1 MICFVFKPARMKDGK
16 RHQSPYYSGKLRLD
30 SWPRLRVIALHTTDK
45 RIAEAKLLEMAK
57 EHEKEAMGML
67 PPRSVRE
74 TLRKPLNGLLDDFLA
89 DLKTKGRTPGT
100 LRKYGGTLRILFG
113 RLGWSELRSVN
124 AAAFTRWRI
133 KSNLSPKSMNDMLA
147 NCCTFM
153 HWLEQQRLLQENPLR
168 FVQRVDTRGGQQCR
182 RAMSE
187 DEVRRLL
194 AAAPSQR
201 AIVYLTATD
210 TGLRRKELNAIRWG
224 DFILEAK
231 QPLVCVPAS
240 IAKNRKET
248 HLPLKHEL
256 AAALLAHRPKDWA
269 PFQCA
274 FKGHVPRIETFR
286 RDLAAAHIPL
296 IDQSGRRL
304 DFHSLRVTFGTL
316 LLANGV
322 HPRVVQEL
330 MRHSDIKLTTKLYT
344 DVSQLP
350 VAAAL
355 ASLPSFTLRNVCP
368 SSLRLSETVPVVTLR
383 NEHTQKHTQKDTQT
397 GVLGVPA
404 LSSPVTG
411 KHSGESLQSA

>member
-1 MICFVFKPARMKDGK
+1 MFA
-16 RHQSPYYSGKLRLD
+16 LR
-30 SWPRLRVIALHTTDK
+30 TTDR
-45 RIAEAKLLEMAK
+45 RIGEMK
-57 EHEKEAMGML
+57 EHELRAELEKEAMGLL

-89 DLKTKGRTPGT
+89 DLKAKGRLAGT
-100 LRKYGGTLRILFG
+100 LRKYGGTLRILFD

-133 KSNLSPKSMNDMLA
+133 KATLSPKSMNDMLA

-153 HWLEQQRLLQENPLR
+153 HWLEHQRLLQENPLR
-168 FVQRVDTRGGQQCR
+168 FVQRIDTRGGQQCR
-182 RAMSE
+182 RSMSAE
-187 DEVRRLL
+187 EVSRFL
-194 AAAPSQR
+194 AAVPMR
-201 AIVYLTATD
+201 RWIVYFTPLNS
-210 TGLRRKELNAIRWG
+210 GLRRKEMNGIRWG
-224 DFILEAK
+224 DFTLDTE

-240 IAKNRKET
+240 ISKNRKQT
-248 HLPLKHEL
+248 YLPLQRDL
-256 AAALLAHRPKDWA
+256 AAALLAHRPDNWA
-269 PFQCA
+269 PFHFV
-274 FKGHVPRIETFR
+274 FKGHVPRTETFR
-286 RDLAAAHIPL
+286 RDLEAAHIPL

-355 ASLPSFTLRNVCP
+355 ASLPSFTLRN
-368 SSLRLSETVPVVTLR
+368 SAPVVTQRNSGTPITLR
-383 NEHTQKHTQKDTQT
+383 NRHTPKHTLGHTQT
-397 GVLGVPA
+397 GVLVVPA
-404 LSSPVTG
+404 LSSSVTETR
-411 KHSGESLQSA
+411 SGESLQSA